1 MTTIEAAPTRIEQV
15 TVYRNGALVKRRGR
29 GRGRVE
35 VRGLPLLY
43 SSDTL
48 RVHPAQGT
56 VRELEETV
64 QLQTTPAPLPVSEDE
79 RVALTLQVAQLDDEI
94 RACNAIAQ
102 AASRLMPE
110 LPDPK
115 APAALPDPA
124 RFAELL
130 ALADEQRADALERKA
145 AAEHRKRA
153 LERAKKKLAARHDS
167 DREPPRLLRGARFVL
182 DVGESVD
189 FELEYFIHAA
199 RWVPTYALHLDGG
212 QARLVVAALVAQ
224 ATGEDWAGVSL
235 AVSTADLLRES
246 TLPTLGSWRIG
257 RAQPPVARG
266 YRPLPSDL
274 PTLFWGYDKQPR
286 KVTKAPPPPP
296 PPKPEP
302 RAFEKAST
310 DEVRSFEEERTD
322 LTARMALKDDS
333 GVDLEEPALP
343 EADDLDGAGMDEQT
357 AEAPVLARSVDT
369 TRAGILPPPA
379 MRSALRQARE
389 RAEMQPANMPAP
401 SMAVAI
407 GAVAGSAEFGRM
419 APGAPPMAKRRARA
433 ADDEGGGVVRVES
446 ELPPRWRTA
455 YLRMAGPDEG
465 ARGQLLPLDPTER
478 LAWLLEAHDVEG
490 AGKDELRRA
499 IDGLLV
505 AQQRLQH
512 APLPRGTSA
521 LLGTHYPALM
531 NATAPTEVPG
541 DGAFYRVEVREDAG
555 PARFEHRAVP
565 RSSNDVWRVCKVELK
580 GPPLPA
586 GPLAVFEDGAFRVN
600 AHLDGSGGAKPLD
613 VNLGVDPDVRVV
625 SRTAQVHQA
634 EKGLVSQTSR
644 VEHKI
649 HVEIRSTR
657 SKPAQVH
664 VWDRLP
670 VPEDNLK
677 DVTVQLL
684 EERPPSRRTHKDAFG
699 NEVLGALEWTLTL
712 MPGDTALI
720 DWKYAIDL
728 PAKSELEGGNRRE

>member
-48 RVHPAQGT
+48 RVRPTQGV

-64 QLQTTPAPLPVSEDE
+64 LLQATPAPVPVTEDE
-79 RVALTLQVAQLDDEI
+79 RVALALQVAELEDEI
-94 RACNAIAQ
+94 RVCNAIAQ

-115 APAALPDPA
+115 VSAPLPDPA

-145 AAEHRKRA
+145 TAERKKRA
-153 LERAKKKLAARHDS
+153 LERDKAKLAARQDG
-167 DREPPRLLRGARFVL
+167 DREPPRLMRGARFVL
-182 DVGESVD
+182 DVGEAVD

-212 QARLVVAALVAQ
+212 RARLVVAALVAQ
-224 ATGEDWAGVSL
+224 ATGEDWSGVTL
-235 AVSTADLLRES
+235 AVSTSDLNRES

-286 KVTKAPPPPP
+286 KVPKAPPPPP

-322 LTARMALKDDS
+322 QMARAALKDDDELAEPAADYGAAPEEQDASRLEDTAEVETAPEMAMTRS
-333 GVDLEEPALP
+333 GVARPQRSMRMAAPAAPMAAPL
-343 EADDLDGAGMDEQT
+343 GAASNFG
-357 AEAPVLARSVDT
+357 
-369 TRAGILPPPA
+369 
-379 MRSALRQARE
+379 
-389 RAEMQPANMPAP
+389 
-401 SMAVAI
+401 AI
-407 GAVAGSAEFGRM
+407 GAF
-419 APGAPPMAKRRARA
+419 APGAMPLGKRRAR
-433 ADDEGGGVVRVES
+433 ADDEGGGGVERAES

-490 AGKDELRRA
+490 AGRDELRRA
-499 IDGLLV
+499 IDALLV
-505 AQQRLQH
+505 AEQRLQH

-521 LLGTHYPALM
+521 LLGTHYPSLM
-531 NATAPTEVPG
+531 SAAAPTEVPG

-565 RSSNDVWRVCKVELK
+565 RASSDVWRVCKVELK

-613 VNLGVDPDVRVV
+613 VNLGVDPEVRVV

-644 VEHKI
+644 VEHKV
-649 HVEIRSTR
+649 HVELRSTR
-657 SKPAQVH
+657 AKPAQVH

-670 VPEDNLK
+670 VPVENLK
-677 DVTVQLL
+677 DVSVQLL
-684 EERPPSRRTHKDAFG
+684 EERPPSRRTDKDAFG
-699 NEVLGALEWTLTL
+699 NEVPGALEWTLTL
-712 MPGDTALI
+712 MPGDTAHL

-728 PAKSELEGGNRRE
+728 PAKSALEGGNRRE